1 MKTISI
7 TEVCRRTGLS
17 SRTLRFYEARGL
29 LPADRTAAGQR
40 CYGAAELARLH
51 NITALKR
58 AGFSLARIGAL
69 LDSGQPDGAGLDLAR
84 IIEAQLATLAAQ
96 SAALTTASQSL
107 FAAQRA
113 LAAGQNL
120 DLDTFCTLIK
130 QGESVM
136 TDQSA
141 WQQVY
146 DRYYSP
152 EEQAE
157 WIALKQRAFADFD
170 MDAYAAD
177 WKALT
182 DRIEDALPF
191 DPTSDIAQG
200 FLAEWND
207 LQAPFMR
214 EAAPKLAAGSINL
227 YDHIDEWSG
236 IVEPPFS
243 KRVYDAITAAAAVTP
258 VPPV

>member
-7 TEVCRRTGLS
+7 AEVCRRTGLS

-29 LPADRTAAGQR
+29 LPAQRSAADQR
-40 CYGAAELARLH
+40 CYGETELARLH

-58 AGFSLARIGAL
+58 AGFSLARIGEL
-69 LDSGQPDGAGLDLAR
+69 LSGKALDLPR
-84 IIEAQLATLAAQ
+84 IIEAQLASLASQ
-96 SAALTTASQSL
+96 SAALSQASHSL

-113 LAAGQNL
+113 LAAGQDL
-120 DLDTFCTLIK
+120 DLATFCTLIK
-130 QGESVM
+130 QGETIM
-136 TDQSA
+136 ANQDA
-141 WQQVY
+141 WQKVY

-157 WIALKQRAFADFD
+157 WIALKQRAFAELD
-170 MDAYAAD
+170 MEKYTAD

-182 DRIEDALPF
+182 DRIEASLPL
-191 DPTSDIAQG
+191 DPASAKATE
-200 FLAEWND
+200 FLGEWRA

-214 EAAPKLAAGSINL
+214 EAAPKLAAGTINL
-227 YDHIDEWSG
+227 YDHIDDWSG

-243 KRVYDAITAAAAVTP
+243 KAVYEAITAASAAQRVGTGSCP
-258 VPPV
+258 E

>member
-1 MKTISI
+1 MTTISI

-29 LPADRTAAGQR
+29 LTAQRSSGDQR
-40 CYGAAELARLH
+40 CYGEAELARLH

-58 AGFSLARIGAL
+58 AGFSLARIGEL
-69 LDSGQPDGAGLDLAR
+69 LDGKALDLPR
-84 IIEAQLATLAAQ
+84 IIETQLAALAAQ
-96 SAALTTASQSL
+96 STALAAASASL

-113 LAAGQNL
+113 LAAGRAL

-130 QGESVM
+130 QGATIMSTEA
-136 TDQSA
+136 A

-157 WIALKQRAFADFD
+157 WIGLKQRAFADLD
-170 MDAYAAD
+170 MDRYAAD

-182 DRIEDALPF
+182 DRIEAALPL
-191 DPTSDIAQG
+191 DPRSATASG
-200 FLAEWND
+200 FLAEWRA

-214 EAAPKLAAGSINL
+214 EAAPRLAAGTINL
-227 YDHIDEWSG
+227 YDHIEEWQH

-243 KRVYDAITAAAAVTP
+243 RAVYDAITAASAAQRVGTGSAP
-258 VPPV
+258 E